1 MKQIIVKF
9 MISGLILLFFSAA
22 LPASD
27 LDKEK
32 RWAEQVEDSL
42 LDGEVVYLK
51 DLKDTSDEKV
61 EKEFFSLYTKAEK
74 PKKLAVLL
82 MHGIGA
88 HPDWPQLIN
97 PLRTLLPESGW
108 SVLSIQLPILA
119 NDAKPEDYEPLVS
132 EASTRIHVSI
142 EYLHSQGFKEV
153 VIVAH
158 SMGTVMASHYL
169 AESGERIAGYVAI
182 GMPENN
188 TQHLAKIDL
197 PLLDLYGSE
206 DLPTVL
212 GSSKARATASAANKL
227 FQQKSVKDADHFF
240 EGMDDALFKIVSSWL
255 DGVSK

>member
-1 MKQIIVKF
+1 MKHLVA
-9 MISGLILLFFSAA
+9 ILRMTGFILS
-22 LPASD
+22 LLTMSLLASD

-51 DLKDTSDEKV
+51 EVKKVDDKKV
-61 EKEFFSLYTKAEK
+61 ENKFFSLYTKAEK

-97 PLRTLLPESGW
+97 PLRTLLSESGW

-119 NDAKPEDYEPLVS
+119 NDAKPEDYEPLVA
-132 EASTRIHVSI
+132 EASTRVHAGI
-142 EYLHSQGFKEV
+142 EYLYSQGFKKV

-169 AESGERIAGYVAI
+169 AESGEKIAGYVAI

-188 TQHLAKIDL
+188 TQHLSKIDL
-197 PLLDLYGSE
+197 PLLDLYGTD

-212 GSSKARATASAANKL
+212 GSSKARAKASAANKL
-227 FQQKSVKDADHFF
+227 YQQKSAKDADHFF
-240 EGMDDALFKIVSSWL
+240 EGKDDALLEIVLSWL
-255 DGVSK
+255 EGISK